1 MKDAGPAIDP
11 LAFRQALGQF
21 AAGVAIITA
30 KADTQLVGLT
40 VNSFNSVSLDPPLIL
55 FSITRTARSLNGLL
69 RAPAFAVN
77 ILSREQESLSNHFA
91 RSQADKWSAVTHTAG
106 YCGTPLL
113 SGVLAHFECAPYAN
127 HDGGDHVIVVGR
139 VFRFALNDC
148 GEPLVYFRSRYR
160 SLAAVGPQPE
170 WPLPIHY

>member
-1 MKDAGPAIDP
+1 MKDAGPVIDP

-55 FSITRTARSLNGLL
+55 FSITRASRSLNGLL
-69 RAPAFAVN
+69 HAPAFAVN
-77 ILSREQESLSNHFA
+77 ILSRDQESLSNHFA
-91 RSQADKWSAVTHTAG
+91 RSHADKWLEVAHTVGHYGA
-106 YCGTPLL
+106 PLL
-113 SGVLAHFECAPYAN
+113 SGVLAHFECTPYAN
-127 HDGGDHVIVVGR
+127 YDGGDHVIMVGR
-139 VFRFALNDC
+139 VVRFALNDA

-160 SLAAVGPQPE
+160 SLAVVGPQTE
-170 WPLPIHY
+170 WPLPMHY